1 MNVEVN
7 RLDIIYNNIMNF
19 DEFLKLFK
27 NYSQSLNIDVNEE
40 KIKKFYL
47 YMNLLIEW
55 NDKINLTAITE
66 PKEVIIKH
74 FIDSLTIADK
84 IENNSKIIDV
94 GTGAGFPGIP
104 LKIFNDTLNVTLL
117 DSLNKRTIFLNE
129 VIKKLN
135 LKNIEVI
142 HGRAEDYAKITK
154 YRAEYDYAV
163 SRAVAPLNI
172 LLEYLSP
179 YVKVNGNVNAM
190 KGCNAEEEIKNSSN
204 ALNVLRC
211 KIIKNEKMNL
221 PENAGERYIMV
232 IQKVENTP
240 KAYPR
245 NAGIPKKKPL

>member
-7 RLDIIYNNIMNF
+7 RLDIIYNSIMNF

-27 NYSQSLNIDVNEE
+27 NYSQSLNIDINEE

-117 DSLNKRTIFLNE
+117 DSLNKRAIFLNE
-129 VIKKLN
+129 VIEKLN
-135 LKNIEVI
+135 LKPEEVI
-142 HGRAEDYAKITK
+142 YIGDAQSDYEASKNAHIDFGLAKWG
-154 YRAEYDYAV
+154 
-163 SRAVAPLNI
+163 SVATQEIPATLVFKQPKD
-172 LLEYLSP
+172 LLRL
-179 YVKVNGNVNAM
+179 
-190 KGCNAEEEIKNSSN
+190 
-204 ALNVLRC
+204 L
-211 KIIKNEKMNL
+211 
-221 PENAGERYIMV
+221 
-232 IQKVENTP
+232 
-240 KAYPR
+240 
-245 NAGIPKKKPL
+245 KK

>member
-104 LKIFNDTLNVTLL
+104 L
-117 DSLNKRTIFLNE
+117 NKRAIFLNE
-129 VIKKLN
+129 VIEKLN

-142 HGRAEDYAKITK
+142 HGRAEDYAKIAK
-154 YRAEYDYAV
+154 YKAKYDYAV

-179 YVKVNGNVNAM
+179 YVKVNGNVIAM
-190 KGCNAEEEIKNSSN
+190 KGSNAEEEIKNASN
-204 ALNVLRC
+204 ALNVLKC

-221 PENAGERYIMV
+221 PENVGERYIMV

>member
-19 DEFLKLFK
+19 DEFFKLFK

-117 DSLNKRTIFLNE
+117 DSLNKRAIFLNE
-129 VIKKLN
+129 VIEKLN
-135 LKNIEVI
+135 LKNSSTFI
-142 HGRAEDYAKITK
+142 
-154 YRAEYDYAV
+154 
-163 SRAVAPLNI
+163 I
-172 LLEYLSP
+172 LVYIISSLFTSTFIQMQKAIYLHH
-179 YVKVNGNVNAM
+179 
-190 KGCNAEEEIKNSSN
+190 
-204 ALNVLRC
+204 L
-211 KIIKNEKMNL
+211 
-221 PENAGERYIMV
+221 
-232 IQKVENTP
+232 
-240 KAYPR
+240 
-245 NAGIPKKKPL
+245 